1 VENNSGIGKSAAVPV
16 ELDYWNWGAFLLNW
30 IWGIGNNTFIAL
42 LMFVPLVNIVMLIVL
57 GVQGNAWAWRNKRWR
72 DIDHFK
78 RVQRKWAIWGIAGWI
93 VLIGFFAAL
102 SYLLIGILKN
112 SEAYKMGVN
121 QLVGNSEAI
130 RALGAPISAGLPW
143 GTIKVSGPEGHA
155 SIQFSATGPN
165 GDGTVY
171 MAATKELGRWRI
183 DRSELEITGQE
194 GRINLGDSGPRII
207 RTVPIR

>member
-1 VENNSGIGKSAAVPV
+1 VENNSGLGKSAAVPA
-16 ELDYWNWGAFLLNW
+16 ELDYWNWGAFLLSW
-30 IWGIGNNTFIAL
+30 IWGIGNNTFIAF
-42 LMFVPLVNIVMLIVL
+42 LMFVPLVNLVMLIVL
-57 GVQGNAWAWRNKRWR
+57 GVKGNAWAWRNKQWR

-78 RVQRKWAIWGIAGWI
+78 RVQRKWAIWGVGVWI
-93 VLIGFFAAL
+93 VAIGFYAAL
-102 SYLLIGILKN
+102 SYLVVGTFMS

-130 RALGAPISAGLPW
+130 RALGAPISAGFPW

-155 SIQFSATGPN
+155 SFQFSATGPN

-171 MAATKELGRWRI
+171 MNATKELGSWRI
-183 DRSELEITGQE
+183 DRSELEVTGRA
-194 GRINLGDSGPRII
+194 GRIDLGGRGPRII